1 MTLIKKIKHAKISFA
16 KQRPNTK
23 YATLNSAK
31 SRSDTFVLWECSR
44 IINFI
49 FSKNNKMALPLLFI
63 LHLGRLFPIAVAAGT
78 ALARF
83 VAKNPRVIG
92 STISIEAIS
101 AAIQS
106 YVATEKEKI
115 DVVNEI
121 GKENPQ
127 LRADLFKN
135 IFSPNMNIV
144 FNILPY
150 LVAFLII
157 YYFLKR

>member
-1 MTLIKKIKHAKISFA
+1 
-16 KQRPNTK
+16 
-23 YATLNSAK
+23 
-31 SRSDTFVLWECSR
+31 
-44 IINFI
+44 
-49 FSKNNKMALPLLFI
+49 MALPLLLIFNA
-63 LHLGRLFPIAVAAGT
+63 GRIISIAVRAGT

-83 VAKNPRVIG
+83 VAKNPKIIG
-92 STISIEAIS
+92 TTLSLEAIS

-135 IFSPNMNIV
+135 IFSPGT
-144 FNILPY
+144 NILSNIAPY
-150 LVAFLII
+150 LLVAIII

>member
-1 MTLIKKIKHAKISFA
+1 MVLPLF
-16 KQRPNTK
+16 
-23 YATLNSAK
+23 
-31 SRSDTFVLWECSR
+31 FVANAGR
-44 IINFI
+44 II
-49 FSKNNKMALPLLFI
+49 
-63 LHLGRLFPIAVAAGT
+63 PIAIGIGT

-83 VAKNPRVIG
+83 VAENPKIVG
-92 STISIEAIS
+92 STLSIEAIS

-135 IFSPNMNIV
+135 VFFPDTNIISNIV
-144 FNILPY
+144 PY
-150 LVAFLII
+150 FVLFLII

>member
-1 MTLIKKIKHAKISFA
+1 
-16 KQRPNTK
+16 
-23 YATLNSAK
+23 
-31 SRSDTFVLWECSR
+31 
-44 IINFI
+44 
-49 FSKNNKMALPLLFI
+49 MALPLLLIF
-63 LHLGRLFPIAVAAGT
+63 HAGRIIPIAVGIGT

-83 VAKNPRVIG
+83 AAKNPKIIG

-106 YVATEKEKI
+106 YVSTEKEKI

-135 IFSPNMNIV
+135 V
-144 FNILPY
+144 FFPGTNILSNIIPY
-150 LVAFLII
+150 LVLFIII
-157 YYFLKR
+157 YYLLKK